1 MFLYHPSKKGLLMT
15 IRTINTFPIQIQ
27 LCVFCISEMNF
38 VSGHICMGKC
48 LSVRQ
53 TNIYTN
59 VKENQTMDANFTLG
73 ERSQN
78 LQQLL
83 QASERDR

>member
-1 MFLYHPSKKGLLMT
+1 
-15 IRTINTFPIQIQ
+15 
-27 LCVFCISEMNF
+27 
-38 VSGHICMGKC
+38 MGKC